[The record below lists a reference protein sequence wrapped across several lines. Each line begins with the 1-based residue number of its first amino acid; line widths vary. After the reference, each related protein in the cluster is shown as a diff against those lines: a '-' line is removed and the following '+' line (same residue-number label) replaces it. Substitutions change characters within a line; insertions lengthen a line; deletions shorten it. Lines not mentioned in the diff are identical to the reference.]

1 MEKHTLG
8 IFIITLLGLILR
20 VLYINKPD
28 GLWND
33 EYISWMI
40 AAKPLFDGFWSG
52 IKSQCHMP
60 LYYLYLKFF
69 MSIFGQSDIVLK
81 LTSVLSGALS
91 IIIMYFT
98 GLEKDKKTGLI
109 AALFTAISS
118 FLIYYSQE
126 VRFYSLLFLFA
137 ALSLWFTV
145 RLVKNT
151 NIKNIIFLTLANL
164 LVIFTHTIG
173 FVYVFFNLVYISFKL
188 FKDYKKVIIKLW
200 SIAAVIVLAASP
212 LIIKIFTTNSFSQWW
227 ASFSF
232 SNWGFLLTDYFSPVL
247 TNLVNAPANFFYN
260 FHAGF
265 VIFALLPALIAIFW
279 IAYAVK
285 KDKDNAMLLCA
296 AAGVIIVMTIA
307 SLAGKLVFITKY
319 SIEIYPVLLLLAAYG
334 AASVSNKVLRN
345 TLIILYCLIHVI
357 YLTLSPVSAPKIRRA
372 QGHKI
377 AADLIKRAEP
387 KEGDIVL
394 IEYYQKDRF
403 EKYIDFTGLNVITID
418 KGNFPEYLSQNMTYE
433 KAVNEGKEVYRPT
446 FQASVNG
453 YLKEKINREII
464 SKLKQGQSVILI
476 TLNSV
481 AFYSPEQ
488 VSKIA
493 SDDSMYNKTPLLFL
507 VFSHIKEQV
516 ARDFY
521 ETLAVVRYESKGD
534 WSAVKF
540 TKLKK

>member
-1 MEKHTLG
+1 
-8 IFIITLLGLILR
+8 
-20 VLYINKPD
+20 
-28 GLWND
+28 
-33 EYISWMI
+33 
-40 AAKPLFDGFWSG
+40 
-52 IKSQCHMP
+52 
-60 LYYLYLKFF
+60 
-69 MSIFGQSDIVLK
+69 
-81 LTSVLSGALS
+81 
-91 IIIMYFT
+91 
-98 GLEKDKKTGLI
+98 
-109 AALFTAISS
+109 
-118 FLIYYSQE
+118 
-126 VRFYSLLFLFA
+126 
-137 ALSLWFTV
+137 
-145 RLVKNT
+145 
-151 NIKNIIFLTLANL
+151 
-164 LVIFTHTIG
+164 
-173 FVYVFFNLVYISFKL
+173 
-188 FKDYKKVIIKLW
+188 
-200 SIAAVIVLAASP
+200 
-212 LIIKIFTTNSFSQWW
+212 
-227 ASFSF
+227 
-232 SNWGFLLTDYFSPVL
+232 
-247 TNLVNAPANFFYN
+247 
-260 FHAGF
+260 
-265 VIFALLPALIAIFW
+265 
-279 IAYAVK
+279 
-285 KDKDNAMLLCA
+285 
-296 AAGVIIVMTIA
+296 MTIA

>member
-1 MEKHTLG
+1 M
-8 IFIITLLGLILR
+8 
-20 VLYINKPD
+20 
-28 GLWND
+28 
-33 EYISWMI
+33 
-40 AAKPLFDGFWSG
+40 
-52 IKSQCHMP
+52 
-60 LYYLYLKFF
+60 
-69 MSIFGQSDIVLK
+69 
-81 LTSVLSGALS
+81 
-91 IIIMYFT
+91 
-98 GLEKDKKTGLI
+98 
-109 AALFTAISS
+109 
-118 FLIYYSQE
+118 
-126 VRFYSLLFLFA
+126 LFLFA

-227 ASFSF
+227 ASFSI